1 MAIAFLLG
9 GVLLGA
15 GLVWLT
21 TRGRI
26 VELASSAERAH
37 ELDTELASMRT
48 ALEHE
53 RAAAAEKV
61 ELLQRAEE
69 RLATRFQAL
78 SAEALSRNNESFLQ
92 LAQTQLAPL
101 KESLGKV
108 DRHAEELERA
118 RREAYGRLL
127 NQVQTLA
134 EGQEKLRTETG
145 NLVTALRSPHVRGR
159 WGEMQLKRVVELAGM
174 VAHCDFFEQS
184 STTDDDG
191 RTLRPDMIVRLP
203 GGKSVV
209 VDAKAPLAAY
219 LDALEAED
227 DDVRRAKLADHTR
240 QVRDHITK
248 LAAKR
253 YWQQFEATPDLV
265 VMFVPDEAFLK
276 AALEHDPALVEF
288 AANANV
294 VLSSPTTLIAM
305 FKAIAHGWQQ
315 ETVAESART
324 VSALGRELY
333 DRLGTVA
340 KHVAKLVQ
348 FGRKP

>member
-9 GVLLGA
+9 GVLLGG

-78 SAEALSRNNESFLQ
+78 SAEALTRNNESFLQ
-92 LAQTQLAPL
+92 LAHTQLAPI

-108 DRHAEELERA
+108 DRQAEELERA

-127 NQVQTLA
+127 TQVQTLA
-134 EGQEKLRTETG
+134 DGQEKLRTETG

-203 GGKSVV
+203 GGKNVV

-219 LDALEAED
+219 LEALDATDDGTRRDLLEKHA
-227 DDVRRAKLADHTR
+227 R
-240 QVRDHITK
+240 QVRDHMTK
-248 LAAKR
+248 LGNKA
-253 YWQQFEATPDLV
+253 YWEQFQPAPEFV
-265 VMFVPDEAFLK
+265 VMFLPGETCFI
-276 AALEHDPALVEF
+276 AA
-288 AANANV
+288 
-294 VLSSPTTLIAM
+294 
-305 FKAIAHGWQQ
+305 
-315 ETVAESART
+315 
-324 VSALGRELY
+324 
-333 DRLGTVA
+333 
-340 KHVAKLVQ
+340 
-348 FGRKP
+348 